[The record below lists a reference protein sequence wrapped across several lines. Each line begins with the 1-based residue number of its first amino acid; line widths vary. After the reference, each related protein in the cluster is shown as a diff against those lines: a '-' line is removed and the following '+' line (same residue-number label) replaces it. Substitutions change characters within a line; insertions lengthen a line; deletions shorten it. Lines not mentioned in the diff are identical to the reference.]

1 MNMSLEDEYKLSVVV
16 LVYNTE
22 GLLEECLDSLVNQT
36 LDGIE
41 IICVNDESK
50 DNSLNI
56 LKRYERKYDNFKVI
70 NQKNAGGAI
79 AGNNGLKMAKGEYV
93 ALMDSDDIVVLD
105 AYEKL
110 YNKAKETDSDIVSG
124 RPFRYVDKYQ
134 RSFGSRNDM
143 WDIERTIDIFRDVEI
158 FYDVFYWNKI
168 FRKKFVEEN
177 EIYMIP
183 GKLYADAPLV
193 FKAYLNAKKITV
205 INDFVYYWRFRSI
218 NESITKSITDL
229 KNTEDRLDN
238 YYVLKEY
245 FRNEPELFNQ
255 VIGLYFERFFY
266 PIKAILDNPIFK
278 EAYLKDLRKILIDID
293 DVLDNKYFNNIYE
306 LYAYL
311 ILNDKISILEDFLKN
326 YEDVKDIIVEG
337 NKSYWNLKYFRNPQ
351 YDIPDEIFEIK
362 NLHRNFIDI
371 YELCLKDNAFHMF
384 LSLPPTLNFE
394 KVRIRFNGLT
404 KKYGSKDENSYLFD
418 LNLIEDNKYNLNIPL
433 ERIDNINFYDV
444 YLDVVYDGKRE
455 PFRLR
460 KSNMLVDID
469 DEDLIEE
476 NKAQLVFTS
485 LENLSLINTCVNNI
499 FNLDCDDERF
509 RIISNKN
516 EINYRI
522 GISHKKESETVYFNR
537 LPIENTDRFTN
548 VMELKWKYSLEK
560 GFKYKMFIELTK
572 ERFDLTPNH
581 FINFKNQEIDFNG
594 GKIKIYAEKGCIYLI
609 WV

>member
-1 MNMSLEDEYKLSVVV
+1 MNMSLEEEYKLSVVV

-22 GLLEECLDSLVNQT
+22 GLLEECLDSLVYQT

-56 LKRYERKYDNFKVI
+56 LKRYERKYDNVKVI
-70 NQKNAGGAI
+70 DQKNTGGAI
-79 AGNNGLKMAKGEYV
+79 AGNNGLKMARGEYV

-134 RSFGSRNDM
+134 RSIGSRNDM
-143 WDIERTIDIFRDVEI
+143 WDFERTIDIHKDVDI

-168 FRKKFVEEN
+168 FRRKFVEEN

-205 INDFVYYWRFRSI
+205 ISDFVYYWRYRSI

-266 PIKAILDNPIFK
+266 PIKGILDNPIFK
-278 EAYLKDLRKILIDID
+278 EFYLNDLEKILNDVV
-293 DVLDNKYFNNIYE
+293 DVLENPFLSNTYK

-311 ILNDKISILEDFLKN
+311 IMNNKICILEDFLKN
-326 YEDVKDIIVEG
+326 YEDVKDIYVEG
-337 NKSYWNLKYFRNPQ
+337 DISYWNLKYFRNPQ

-362 NLHRNFIDI
+362 NLHINFIDI
-371 YELCLKDNAFHMF
+371 YELCLKDNAFHMI
-384 LSLPPTLNFE
+384 LSMPPTLNFE

-418 LNLIEDNKYNLNIPL
+418 LNPIEDNRYNIDLPL
-433 ERIDNINFYDV
+433 EKIDNISFFDV
-444 YLDVVYDGKRE
+444 YLDVVYNGKRE
-455 PFRLR
+455 PFRLGA
-460 KSNMLVDID
+460 SNMLMDFN
-469 DEDLIEE
+469 EGDLIEE
-476 NKAQLVFTS
+476 NKAQLIFTDF
-485 LENLSLINTCVNNI
+485 ENLSLINTCANNI
-499 FNLDCDDERF
+499 FNLDCDGEVF
-509 RIISNKN
+509 KIISNKN

-522 GISHKKESETVYFNR
+522 GISHKKESEIVYFKR
-537 LPIENTDRFTN
+537 LNMENTDRFTN

-560 GFKYKMFIELTK
+560 GFKYKMFIELSK
-572 ERFDLTPNH
+572 ERFDLTPHH

-594 GKIKIYAEKGCIYLI
+594 GKIKIYAEKGGIYLI